1 MNMERM
7 RAILDKIREYDRII
21 LFRHQRPDGDA
32 VGATKGLCEILRL
45 SFPEKEILVLNTD
58 FSDYVAFLGG
68 EDAPR
73 EDDFYKSA
81 LGIVID
87 TAVIDRIS
95 NPKYTLC
102 RELIKI
108 DHHIEKETYGDLA
121 WVEEKK
127 SSACEMIAEFY
138 HTFRDELKINQAAA
152 SYIYAGMVTDSGR
165 FRFSSV
171 SGDTLR
177 YAGMLLDVG
186 VDTENL
192 YSNLY
197 LDDFNELRF
206 KARILKKIKRTPN
219 GVAHIFISKSMR
231 RRLGMTMEQA
241 GESVSHMSTIRG
253 SLIWI
258 AFIEAD
264 DGSIRVRLRSRLVA
278 INELAER
285 YHGGGHACA
294 SGATAH
300 SRREMKTLL
309 QEADTILRDYKK
321 THTDWL

>member
-1 MNMERM
+1 MNIERM

-32 VGATKGLCEILRL
+32 IGATKGLCEILRL
-45 SFPEKEILVLNTD
+45 TYPEKEIVVLNTD

-68 EDAPR
+68 EDEPR

-177 YAGMLLDVG
+177 YAGMLLDIG
-186 VDTENL
+186 VDTERI
-192 YSNLY
+192 YSSLY
-197 LDDFNELRF
+197 LDHFDEIRF
-206 KARILKKIKRTPN
+206 RAKILGRIKRTEN
-219 GVAHIFISKSMR
+219 GVAHLSVSKSMR
-231 RRLGMTMEQA
+231 RRLGITMEQA
-241 GESVSHMSTIRG
+241 GESVNCMDSIRG

-258 AFIEAD
+258 AFLEAD

-294 SGATAH
+294 SGATVY
-300 SRREMKTLL
+300 SKREARALL
-309 QEADTILRDYKK
+309 QEADALLREYKA
-321 THTDWL
+321 THEDWL

>member
-1 MNMERM
+1 MNIERM

-32 VGATKGLCEILRL
+32 IGATKGLCEILRL
-45 SFPEKEILVLNTD
+45 TYPEKEIVVLNTD

-68 EDAPR
+68 EDEPR

-177 YAGMLLDVG
+177 YAGMLLDIG

-192 YSNLY
+192 FSNLY
-197 LDDFNELRF
+197 LEDFDSITF
-206 KARILKKIKRTPN
+206 KAKILRKIKRTEN
-219 GVAHIFISKSMR
+219 GVAHIFISR
-231 RRLGMTMEQA
+231 ATRGRLGMTMEQA
-241 GESVSHMSTIRG
+241 GETVSYMSAIRG

-300 SRREMKTLL
+300 SRREMQTLL
-309 QEADTILRDYKK
+309 QEADTLLRDYKA

>member
-1 MNMERM
+1 MNIERM
-7 RAILDKIREYDRII
+7 RSILDKIREYDRII
-21 LFRHQRPDGDA
+21 LFRHKRPDGDA

-45 SFPEKEILVLNTD
+45 TYPEKEVLVLNTD

-68 EDAPR
+68 EDEPR
-73 EDDFYKSA
+73 EDEFYQSA

-87 TAVIDRIS
+87 TAVIDRVS

-108 DHHIEKETYGDLA
+108 DHHIEKETFGDLS

-138 HTFRDELKINQAAA
+138 YTFRDELKINQSAAT
-152 SYIYAGMVTDSGR
+152 YIYTGMVTDSGR

-177 YAGMLLDVG
+177 YAGMLLDIG

-192 YSNLY
+192 FSNLY
-197 LDDFNELRF
+197 LESFDSITF
-206 KARILKKIKRTPN
+206 KSKILKKIKRTEN
-219 GVAHIFISKSMR
+219 GVAHIFISRATR
-231 RRLGMTMEQA
+231 RRLGMSMEQA
-241 GESVSHMSTIRG
+241 GETVSYMNAIRG
-253 SLIWI
+253 SLIWL

-264 DGSIRVRLRSRLVA
+264 DGSIRVRLRSRFATV
-278 INELAER
+278 NELAEQYR
-285 YHGGGHACA
+285 GGGHACA
-294 SGATAH
+294 SGATVH
-300 SRREMKTLL
+300 SRHEMKKLL
-309 QEADTILRDYKK
+309 QQADAILRDYKA
-321 THTDWL
+321 THTGWL

>member
-1 MNMERM
+1 MNIERM

-21 LFRHQRPDGDA
+21 LFRHKRPDGDA

-45 SFPEKEILVLNTD
+45 TYPEKEILVLNTD

-68 EDAPR
+68 EDQPR
-73 EDDFYKSA
+73 EDEFYQSA

-87 TAVIDRIS
+87 TAVIDRVS

-102 RELIKI
+102 KELIKI
-108 DHHIEKETYGDLA
+108 DHHIEKETFGDLS

-152 SYIYAGMVTDSGR
+152 TYIYAGMVTDSGR

-192 YSNLY
+192 FSNLY
-197 LDDFNELRF
+197 LENFDSITF
-206 KARILKKIKRTPN
+206 KSKILKKIKRTEN
-219 GVAHIFISKSMR
+219 GVAYIFISRATR
-231 RRLGMTMEQA
+231 RRLGMSMEQA
-241 GESVSHMSTIRG
+241 GETVSYMNAIRG
-253 SLIWI
+253 SLIWL

-264 DGSIRVRLRSRLVA
+264 DGSIRVRLRSRFATV
-278 INELAER
+278 NELAEK

-294 SGATAH
+294 SGATVH
-300 SRREMKTLL
+300 SRREMQKLL
-309 QEADTILRDYKK
+309 QQADAILRDYKA
-321 THTDWL
+321 THTGWL

>member
-1 MNMERM
+1 MNTERM
-7 RAILDKIREYDRII
+7 RAILDKILEYDRII

-45 SFPEKEILVLNTD
+45 TYPEKEILVLNTD
-58 FSDYVAFLGG
+58 YSDYVAFLGG
-68 EDAPR
+68 EDEPR
-73 EDDFYKSA
+73 EDEFYQSA

-87 TAVIDRIS
+87 TAVIDRVS

-102 RELIKI
+102 KELIKI
-108 DHHIEKETYGDLA
+108 DHHIEKETFGDIS
-121 WVEEKK
+121 WVDEKK

-152 SYIYAGMVTDSGR
+152 TYIYAGMVTDSGR

-186 VDTENL
+186 VDTESL
-192 YSNLY
+192 FSNLY
-197 LDDFNELRF
+197 LENFDSIIF
-206 KARILKKIKRTPN
+206 KSKILKRIRRTEN
-219 GVAHIFISKSMR
+219 GVAHIFISR
-231 RRLGMTMEQA
+231 ATRLRLGLTMEQA
-241 GESVSHMSTIRG
+241 GETVSYMNAIRG

-264 DGSIRVRLRSRLVA
+264 DGSIRVRLRSRFVT
-278 INELAER
+278 INELAEK

-294 SGATAH
+294 SGATVH
-300 SRREMKTLL
+300 SRREMQALL
-309 QEADTILRDYKK
+309 QDADTLLRDYKA
-321 THTDWL
+321 TNENWL

>member
-1 MNMERM
+1 MNLERM
-7 RAILDKIREYDRII
+7 RAILDKIRAYDRII
-21 LFRHQRPDGDA
+21 LFRHRRPDGDA
-32 VGATKGLCEILRL
+32 VGATKGLSEILRL
-45 SFPEKEILVLNTD
+45 TYPEKEIVLLNDD

-68 EDAPR
+68 EDEPR
-73 EDDFYKSA
+73 EEDFYQSA

-108 DHHIEKETYGDLA
+108 DHHIEKETYGDLS

-138 HTFRDELKINQAAA
+138 HTFQDELKINQAAA
-152 SYIYAGMVTDSGR
+152 TYLYAGMVTDSGR

-186 VDTENL
+186 VDTERL
-192 YSNLY
+192 FSNLY
-197 LDDFNELRF
+197 LDDFSELRLR
-206 KARILKKIKRTPN
+206 ARLPRKIKRTKN
-219 GVAHIFISKSMR
+219 GVAHLFISKAMR
-231 RRLGMTMEQA
+231 RRLGITMEQA
-241 GESVSHMSTIRG
+241 GESVSSMSAIRG

-294 SGATAH
+294 SGATVH
-300 SRREMKTLL
+300 SRREMQTLL
-309 QEADTILRDYKK
+309 QEADAILRDYKA
-321 THTDWL
+321 THEDWL

>member
-1 MNMERM
+1 MNIERM

-21 LFRHQRPDGDA
+21 LFRHKRPDGDA

-45 SFPEKEILVLNTD
+45 TYPEKEILVLNTD

-68 EDAPR
+68 EDEPR
-73 EDDFYKSA
+73 EDEFYQSA

-87 TAVIDRIS
+87 TAVIDRVS
-95 NPKYTLC
+95 NPKYALC
-102 RELIKI
+102 KELIKI
-108 DHHIEKETYGDLA
+108 DHHIEKETFGDLS

-138 HTFRDELKINQAAA
+138 HAFRDELKINQAAA
-152 SYIYAGMVTDSGR
+152 TYIYAGMVTDSGR

-192 YSNLY
+192 FSNLY
-197 LDDFNELRF
+197 LENFDSITF
-206 KARILKKIKRTPN
+206 KSKILKKIKRTEN
-219 GVAHIFISKSMR
+219 GVAYIFVSRATR
-231 RRLGMTMEQA
+231 RRLGMSMEQA
-241 GESVSHMSTIRG
+241 GETVSYMNAIRG
-253 SLIWI
+253 SLIWL

-264 DGSIRVRLRSRLVA
+264 DGSIRVRLRSRFATV
-278 INELAER
+278 NELAEK

-294 SGATAH
+294 SGATVH
-300 SRREMKTLL
+300 SRREMQKLL
-309 QEADTILRDYKK
+309 QQADAILRDYKA
-321 THTDWL
+321 THTGWL

>member
-1 MNMERM
+1 MNIERM

-21 LFRHQRPDGDA
+21 LFRHKRPDGDA

-45 SFPEKEILVLNTD
+45 TYPEKEILVLNTD

-68 EDAPR
+68 EDEPR
-73 EDDFYKSA
+73 EDEFYQSA

-87 TAVIDRIS
+87 TAVIDRVS
-95 NPKYTLC
+95 NPKYALC
-102 RELIKI
+102 KELIKI
-108 DHHIEKETYGDLA
+108 DHHIEKETFGDLS

-152 SYIYAGMVTDSGR
+152 TYIYAGMVTDSGR

-192 YSNLY
+192 FSNLY
-197 LDDFNELRF
+197 LENFDSITF
-206 KARILKKIKRTPN
+206 KSKILKKIKRTEN
-219 GVAHIFISKSMR
+219 GVAYIFVSRATR
-231 RRLGMTMEQA
+231 RRLGMSMEQA
-241 GESVSHMSTIRG
+241 GETVSYMNAIRG
-253 SLIWI
+253 SLIWL

-264 DGSIRVRLRSRLVA
+264 DGSIRVRLRSRFATV
-278 INELAER
+278 NELAEK

-294 SGATAH
+294 SGATVH
-300 SRREMKTLL
+300 SRREMQKLL
-309 QEADTILRDYKK
+309 QQADAILRDYKA
-321 THTDWL
+321 THTGWL

>member
-1 MNMERM
+1 MNIERM
-7 RAILDKIREYDRII
+7 RSILDKIREYDRII
-21 LFRHQRPDGDA
+21 LFRHKRPDGDA

-45 SFPEKEILVLNTD
+45 TYPEKEILVLNTD

-68 EDAPR
+68 EDEPR
-73 EDDFYKSA
+73 EDEFYQSA

-87 TAVIDRIS
+87 TAVIDRVS
-95 NPKYTLC
+95 NPKYALC
-102 RELIKI
+102 KELIKI
-108 DHHIEKETYGDLA
+108 DHHIEKETFGDLS

-138 HTFRDELKINQAAA
+138 HAFRDELKINQAAA
-152 SYIYAGMVTDSGR
+152 TYIYAGMVTDSGR

-192 YSNLY
+192 FSNLY
-197 LDDFNELRF
+197 LENFDSITF
-206 KARILKKIKRTPN
+206 KSKILKKIKRTEN
-219 GVAHIFISKSMR
+219 GVAYIFVSRATR
-231 RRLGMTMEQA
+231 RRLGMSMEQA
-241 GESVSHMSTIRG
+241 GETVSYMNAIRG
-253 SLIWI
+253 SLIWL

-264 DGSIRVRLRSRLVA
+264 DGSIRVRLRSRFATV
-278 INELAER
+278 NELAEK

-294 SGATAH
+294 SGATVH
-300 SRREMKTLL
+300 SRREMQKLL
-309 QEADTILRDYKK
+309 QQADAILRDYKA
-321 THTDWL
+321 THTGWL

>member
-1 MNMERM
+1 MNIERM

-32 VGATKGLCEILRL
+32 IGATKGLCEILRL
-45 SFPEKEILVLNTD
+45 TYPEKEIVVLNTD

-68 EDAPR
+68 EDEPR

-177 YAGMLLDVG
+177 YAGMLLDIG

-192 YSNLY
+192 FSNLY
-197 LDDFNELRF
+197 LEDFDSVTF
-206 KARILKKIKRTPN
+206 KAKILRKIKRTEN
-219 GVAHIFISKSMR
+219 GVAHIFISR
-231 RRLGMTMEQA
+231 ATRGRLGMTMEQA
-241 GESVSHMSTIRG
+241 GETVSYMGAIRG

-300 SRREMKTLL
+300 SRREMQTLL
-309 QEADTILRDYKK
+309 QEADTLLRDYKA